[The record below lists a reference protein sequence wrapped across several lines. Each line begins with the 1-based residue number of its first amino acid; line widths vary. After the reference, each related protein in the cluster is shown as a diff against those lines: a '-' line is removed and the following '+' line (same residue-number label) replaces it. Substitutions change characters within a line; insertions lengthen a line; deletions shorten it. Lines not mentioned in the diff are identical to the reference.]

1 MKVPLLDLRPH
12 YESMRE
18 ELNAALLEVA
28 ESTMYIM
35 GPKVTALEEAVAEYC
50 AQESADKQMDAFCAC
65 PEVAVEVLRQRL
77 EAELIN

>member
-1 MKVPLLDLRPH
+1 MMIIALPLLVSLTVTP
-12 YESMRE
+12 EALGEEIGPQVQVLE
-18 ELNAALLEVA
+18 ELLRSGKL
-28 ESTMYIM
+28 S
-35 GPKVTALEEAVAEYC
+35 PEEAVVEYC